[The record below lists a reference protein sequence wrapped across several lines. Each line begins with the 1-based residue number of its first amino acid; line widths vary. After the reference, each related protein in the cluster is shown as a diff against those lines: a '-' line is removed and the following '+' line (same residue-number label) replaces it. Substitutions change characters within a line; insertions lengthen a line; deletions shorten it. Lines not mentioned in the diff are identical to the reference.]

1 MRGALIAGLVVTQGM
16 WAQAL
21 IDGSRIPANLRNF
34 TPDPQEE
41 RLRCDVTPVK
51 PSLDFGF
58 RFQTGY
64 NVAVPM
70 SQYAGAKHGWAT
82 VTRVTPEH
90 GAPAYLSSR
99 VFLPDVPVTKI
110 TTHTFGGF
118 LVGPGKYRVDWV
130 MIDDRER
137 VCRKSWTIEAKLTRS
152 ERQVEPAIPPDS
164 VRDFGVTMASRR
176 SEPTAPDAPPFRL
189 TVLLHAAPAT
199 PRRIHMRANDRILL
213 LSTLSALVERAHAT
227 SVRVAVFNLEKQR
240 VLYRRD
246 DFRLRMIGDVSRALN
261 RLELDTIDVQTLQN
275 RHGHIGL
282 LESLIAEETTATQ
295 PADAVVFLGPA
306 ARFLDKPPSKTIQ
319 APPEGMRFYY
329 FQYRPF
335 ASGMQ
340 PVLPDSI
347 AGTLA
352 GLKGRVFHI
361 YSPKEFASAISELDK
376 LRR

>member
-1 MRGALIAGLVVTQGM
+1 
-16 WAQAL
+16 
-21 IDGSRIPANLRNF
+21 
-34 TPDPQEE
+34 
-41 RLRCDVTPVK
+41 
-51 PSLDFGF
+51 
-58 RFQTGY
+58 
-64 NVAVPM
+64 
-70 SQYAGAKHGWAT
+70 
-82 VTRVTPEH
+82 
-90 GAPAYLSSR
+90 
-99 VFLPDVPVTKI
+99 
-110 TTHTFGGF
+110 
-118 LVGPGKYRVDWV
+118 
-130 MIDDRER
+130 
-137 VCRKSWTIEAKLTRS
+137 
-152 ERQVEPAIPPDS
+152 
-164 VRDFGVTMASRR
+164 
-176 SEPTAPDAPPFRL
+176 
-189 TVLLHAAPAT
+189 
-199 PRRIHMRANDRILL
+199 
-213 LSTLSALVERAHAT
+213 
-227 SVRVAVFNLEKQR
+227 
-240 VLYRRD
+240 
-246 DFRLRMIGDVSRALN
+246 MIGDVSRALN

-282 LESLIAEETTATQ
+282 LESLIAEETTAAQ